1 MSTVAAPRRR
11 AEPRRRRSR
20 KAAAPTKS
28 PRTKRTQAEQAAKPD
43 PDAATRATT
52 RSSSTAMLL
61 ATTVAVLNL
70 VGVVMVLSASSVAS
84 LTDYGSPWYF
94 FLRQLMWTAL
104 GALAF
109 VVALRFDYHKLRRL
123 VQPLLVLSGV
133 LLVAVLIPGIGVYVA
148 GSRRWLGPGMFRFQ
162 PTELAKFALLLYA
175 ADLASR
181 RARELGD
188 WRRVVKPIV
197 IVLAVFG
204 FLVMK
209 EPDLGSA
216 LVLAL
221 IVATI
226 LVAAGTRPKHL
237 ATLAAA
243 GVSAV
248 TILALAE
255 PYRRARLLTFLH
267 PFADQTNAGY
277 QISQSLIAIG
287 SGGWTGVGLGAGR
300 AKWNFLPNAHTDF
313 IFAIISE
320 ELGLLGGLLV
330 IALFIAFAALGIRV
344 ALRAPDRFGA
354 LLACGITTGIVG
366 QAVINIGAVVGLL
379 PITGIPLPFV
389 SFGGTAL
396 ITTMFAAGVLA
407 NVARQLRPTARLR

>member
-1 MSTVAAPRRR
+1 MSTVAVPRSRARTRAKARSRARLTAPR
-11 AEPRRRRSR
+11 ATAKPAQKTPR
-20 KAAAPTKS
+20 PTTKS
-28 PRTKRTQAEQAAKPD
+28 
-43 PDAATRATT
+43 TRITAH
-52 RSSSTAMLL
+52 SSTATLV

-94 FLRQLMWTAL
+94 FLRQLLWTFV
-104 GALAF
+104 GIVAF
-109 VVALRFDYHKLRRL
+109 VVAIRFDYHGLRRF
-123 VQPLLVLSGV
+123 VRPLLILSGA
-133 LLVAVLIPGIGVYVA
+133 LLLAVLMPGVGVYVA
-148 GSRRWLGPGMFRFQ
+148 GSRRWLGAGMFRFQ
-162 PTELAKFALLLYA
+162 PTELAKLALLLYA

-181 RARELGD
+181 RAREIGD
-188 WRRVVKPIV
+188 WRRVVRPIV
-197 IVLAVFG
+197 VVLAAFCL
-204 FLVMK
+204 LVMR

-221 IVATI
+221 IVGTI
-226 LVAAGTRPKHL
+226 LVAAGTRPRHL
-237 ATLAAA
+237 AAIALV
-243 GVSAV
+243 GVSTV
-248 TILALAE
+248 TLLAIAE

-267 PFADQTNAGY
+267 PFADQSNAGY

-287 SGGWTGVGLGAGR
+287 SGGLTGVGLGAGR

-313 IFAIISE
+313 IFAIIGE
-320 ELGLLGGLLV
+320 ELGLIGGLLV
-330 IALFIAFAALGIRV
+330 IALFVAFATLGIRV

-354 LLACGITTGIVG
+354 LLAAGITMGIVG

-396 ITTMFAAGVLA
+396 VTTMFSAGILA
-407 NVARQLRPTARLR
+407 NIARQIRPAVRPR

>member
-1 MSTVAAPRRR
+1 MSTVAAPRTGARG
-11 AEPRRRRSR
+11 
-20 KAAAPTKS
+20 K
-28 PRTKRTQAEQAAKPD
+28 PRTRARPGARTPAKKTARTASRPK
-43 PDAATRATT
+43 ARTATRATT
-52 RSSSTAMLL
+52 QTSSAAMLL

-94 FLRQLMWTAL
+94 FVRQLLWSVV
-104 GALAF
+104 GVVAF
-109 VVALRFDYHKLRRL
+109 VIAIRFDYHRLRRF
-123 VQPLLVLSGV
+123 VRPLLILSGV
-133 LLVAVLIPGIGVYVA
+133 LLVAVLIPGVGVYVA
-148 GSRRWLGPGMFRFQ
+148 GSRRWVGAGMFRFQ

-181 RARELGD
+181 RAREIAD
-188 WRRVVKPIV
+188 WRRVVKP
-197 IVLAVFG
+197 VLVVLGVFG
-204 FLVMK
+204 FLVMR

-221 IVATI
+221 IVATV
-226 LVAAGTRPKHL
+226 LVAAGSRPRHL
-237 ATLAAA
+237 GTVALLGASTVALLA
-243 GVSAV
+243 V
-248 TILALAE
+248 AE

-287 SGGWTGVGLGAGR
+287 SGGLTGVGLGAGR

-320 ELGLLGGLLV
+320 ELGLIGGLLV
-330 IALFIAFAALGIRV
+330 IALFIAFATLGIRV

-354 LLACGITTGIVG
+354 LLAAGITMGVVG

-396 ITTMFAAGVLA
+396 VTTMFSAGVLA
-407 NVARQLRPTARLR
+407 NIGRQIRPTAAAR

>member
-1 MSTVAAPRRR
+1 VKRRTAANVTV
-11 AEPRRRRSR
+11 
-20 KAAAPTKS
+20 
-28 PRTKRTQAEQAAKPD
+28 
-43 PDAATRATT
+43 

-61 ATTVAVLNL
+61 AITVAVLNL

-94 FLRQLMWTAL
+94 FLRQLLWTVI
-104 GALAF
+104 GVIAF
-109 VVALRFDYHKLRRL
+109 VVAIRLDYHRLRRI
-123 VQPLLVLSGV
+123 VRPLLVATSA
-133 LLVAVLIPGIGVYVA
+133 LLVAVLVPGIGVYVA
-148 GSRRWLGPGMFRFQ
+148 GSRRWIGTGMFRFQ
-162 PTELAKFALLLYA
+162 PTELAKIALLLYA

-181 RARELGD
+181 RARGIGD
-188 WRRVVKPIV
+188 WRRVVKPV
-197 IVLAVFG
+197 VLVLAFFG
-204 FLVMK
+204 LLVMR

-226 LVAAGTRPKHL
+226 LAAAGTRPKHL
-237 ATLAAA
+237 GALALLGA
-243 GVSAV
+243 SAV
-248 TILALAE
+248 TFLAIAE

-267 PFADQTNAGY
+267 PFADSTNAGY

-313 IFAIISE
+313 IFAIIGE
-320 ELGLLGGLLV
+320 ELGLIGCLLV
-330 IALFIAFAALGIRV
+330 IGLFGAFAVLGVRV

-354 LLACGITTGIVG
+354 LLAAGITMGIVG
-366 QAVINIGAVVGLL
+366 QAIVNIGAVVGLL

-396 ITTMFAAGVLA
+396 VTTMFAAGMLG
-407 NVARQLRPTARLR
+407 NVARQIRPTARLR

>member
-1 MSTVAAPRRR
+1 M
-11 AEPRRRRSR
+11 
-20 KAAAPTKS
+20 
-28 PRTKRTQAEQAAKPD
+28 
-43 PDAATRATT
+43 
-52 RSSSTAMLL
+52 
-61 ATTVAVLNL
+61 
-70 VGVVMVLSASSVAS
+70 
-84 LTDYGSPWYF
+84 
-94 FLRQLMWTAL
+94 
-104 GALAF
+104 
-109 VVALRFDYHKLRRL
+109 
-123 VQPLLVLSGV
+123 
-133 LLVAVLIPGIGVYVA
+133 
-148 GSRRWLGPGMFRFQ
+148 
-162 PTELAKFALLLYA
+162 
-175 ADLASR
+175 
-181 RARELGD
+181 
-188 WRRVVKPIV
+188 

-313 IFAIISE
+313 IFAIIGE

-344 ALRAPDRFGA
+344 ALRAPDRFGT

-396 ITTMFAAGVLA
+396 VTTMFAAGVLA
-407 NVARQLRPTARLR
+407 NVARQIRPTARLR

>member
-1 MSTVAAPRRR
+1 MSTVAALRRR
-11 AEPRRRRSR
+11 A
-20 KAAAPTKS
+20 T
-28 PRTKRTQAEQAAKPD
+28 PRTKAAPKQ
-43 PDAATRATT
+43 DANAAARATT

-61 ATTVAVLNL
+61 ATTGAVLNL
-70 VGVVMVLSASSVAS
+70 VGGVMVLSASSVAS

-109 VVALRFDYHKLRRL
+109 VVALRFDYHKLRRF

-148 GSRRWLGPGMFRFQ
+148 GSRRWLGSGMFRFQ

-181 RARELGD
+181 RAREIGD

-255 PYRRARLLTFLH
+255 PYRRARLITFLH

-313 IFAIISE
+313 IFAIIGE

-344 ALRAPDRFGA
+344 ALRAPDRFGT

-396 ITTMFAAGVLA
+396 VTTMFAAGVLA
-407 NVARQLRPTARLR
+407 NVARQIRPTARLR

>member
-1 MSTVAAPRRR
+1 VSTVAAPRGR
-11 AEPRRRRSR
+11 ASTRMRKQRPAVAGR
-20 KAAAPTKS
+20 KAAPE
-28 PRTKRTQAEQAAKPD
+28 RGAKPAEH
-43 PDAATRATT
+43 AATR
-52 RSSSTAMLL
+52 SSTAMLL

-84 LTDYGSPWYF
+84 LYDYGSPWYF
-94 FLRQLMWTAL
+94 FMRQVLWTAL
-104 GALAF
+104 GAVAF
-109 VVALRFDYHKLRRL
+109 VVALRFDYHRLRRF
-123 VQPLLVLSGV
+123 VKPLLIVSGV

-148 GSRRWLGPGMFRFQ
+148 GSRRWLGSGMFRFQ
-162 PTELAKFALLLYA
+162 PTELAKLALLLYA

-181 RARELGD
+181 RAREIGD

-197 IVLAVFG
+197 IVLVVFG
-204 FLVMK
+204 FLVLK

-237 ATLAAA
+237 AALAVC

-248 TILALAE
+248 TVLALAE

-313 IFAIISE
+313 IFAIIGE

-330 IALFIAFAALGIRV
+330 LALFVAFAALGIRV

-396 ITTMFAAGVLA
+396 VTTMFAAGVLA
-407 NVARQLRPTARLR
+407 NVARQMRPTARLR